1 METKVDKVTGQV
13 READAVPGQ
22 GSETPATIGI
32 VVNSAGAATPAD
44 ADLFPFSVSSVI
56 KKITWTN
63 LLAAIKSFF
72 DSAYAIVIPAGAF
85 ISTTIAGATYSIVND
100 LPQFL
105 FAAATDNSVVVR
117 LRNDGSIT
125 TSKLK
130 VKLGLK
136 STTNAASD
144 NVCKFQISA
153 RIITPGAT
161 SSPAYGTPVIITQT
175 LADATLSYLTDFS
188 GDITASGTIGD
199 VVVIEI
205 LIKRLAASDAA
216 DTLNQVV
223 GMMDCKVNINL
234 V

>member
-1 METKVDKVTGQV
+1 MGQQTRTALKAYFNTGDTPTEAQFADLIDSFLNLLDDKV
-13 READAVPGQ
+13 A
-22 GSETPATIGI
+22 
-32 VVNSAGAATPAD
+32 
-44 ADLFPFSVSSVI
+44 F
-56 KKITWTN
+56 IT
-63 LLAAIKSFF
+63 
-72 DSAYAIVIPAGAF
+72 IPAGAF
-85 ISTTIAGATYSIVND
+85 IATTTAGATYSTVDD
-100 LPQFL
+100 LPRFL

-125 TSKLK
+125 TSKFK

-161 SSPAYGTPVIITQT
+161 STPAYGTAVIITQT
-175 LADATLSYLTDFS
+175 LADASLSYLTNFS
-188 GDITASGTIGD
+188 GDITASGTIGED
-199 VVVIEI
+199 VAIEI